1 MTFSLKY
8 LLKVR
13 SQESEAGSQKKKYC
27 KPASGFRFTVMYI
40 KTLQLKNF
48 RNYSNFSIDLKE
60 GLNFIIGNNATGK
73 TNILE
78 AIYFLEAGKS
88 HRANTNQELITWNEE
103 FSLIK
108 ASMYRQD
115 RDITIEASV
124 FKAGG
129 RRIKVNGVEIKKL
142 GSREK
147 PILTVIF
154 TPDHLKIVK
163 EMPEHRRSYLD
174 EILEKTRPD
183 YGYWRQ
189 QYSKILK
196 QRNMLLKKVYVGR
209 MKQDVID
216 YWDKQ
221 LVRAGVKIV
230 IARAGIIKKLEDY
243 ASQSYKNISESDT
256 AFGLN
261 YENRLLVE
269 NSNSPELL
277 EERFLFELENKRKAE
292 IERGQTLTG
301 PHRDDVGI
309 YAGGVDLRTYGS
321 QGEQRSASLALK
333 IAELSIIKE
342 LSKDLPILLLDD
354 VMSELDYA
362 RREALLKQ
370 VGNGIQA
377 IITSTHVEYLKG
389 MDEMSANVVTIS

>member
-1 MTFSLKY
+1 MTFPLKY

-13 SQESEAGSQKKKYC
+13 SQESEASSQKKKYC
-27 KPASGFRFTVMYI
+27 KPTSGFRLTIMYI

-48 RNYSNFSIDLKE
+48 RNYSDFSLDLKK
-60 GLNFIIGNNATGK
+60 GLNFIIGKNATGK

-88 HRANTNQELITWNEE
+88 HRTNTNQELIIWNEE

-108 ASMYRQD
+108 ASTYRQD
-115 RDITIEASV
+115 RDIIIEASI

-129 RRIKVNGVEIKKL
+129 KQIKVNGVEIKKIRA
-142 GSREK
+142 GEK

-230 IARAGIIKKLEDY
+230 IARAGIIKKLEDR
-243 ASQSYKNISESDT
+243 AGQSYKKISESDMS
-256 AFGLN
+256 FELN
-261 YENRLLVE
+261 YENQLLDE
-269 NSNSPELL
+269 NNNSPESL
-277 EERFLFELENKRKAE
+277 EERFLSELKNKRKAE
-292 IERGQTLTG
+292 IERGQTLVG

-309 YAGGVDLRTYGS
+309 YAGGIDLRIYGS

-333 IAELSIIKE
+333 IAEFSIIKE

-354 VMSELDYA
+354 VMSELDHT

>member
-1 MTFSLKY
+1 
-8 LLKVR
+8 
-13 SQESEAGSQKKKYC
+13 
-27 KPASGFRFTVMYI
+27 MYI

-48 RNYSNFSIDLKE
+48 RNYSDFSIDLKE
-60 GLNFIIGNNATGK
+60 GLNFIIGKNATGK

-88 HRANTNQELITWNEE
+88 HRTNTNQELITWNEE

-108 ASMYRQD
+108 ASAYRQD
-115 RDITIEASV
+115 RDIIIEASI

-129 RRIKVNGVEIKKL
+129 KQIKVNGVGIKKIRA
-142 GSREK
+142 RER

-163 EMPEHRRSYLD
+163 EMPENRRSYLD

-221 LVRAGVKIV
+221 LVHAGVKIV
-230 IARAGIIKKLEDY
+230 IARAGIIKKLEDR
-243 ASQSYKNISESDT
+243 AGQSYKKISESDMS
-256 AFGLN
+256 FELN
-261 YENRLLVE
+261 YENQLLDE
-269 NSNSPELL
+269 NNNSPESL
-277 EERFLFELENKRKAE
+277 EERFLSELKNKRKAE
-292 IERGQTLTG
+292 IERGQTLVG

-309 YAGGVDLRTYGS
+309 YTDGTDLRIYGS

-333 IAELSIIKE
+333 IAEFSIIKE

-354 VMSELDYA
+354 VMSELDHA